1 MSKKYTG
8 LIKALTN
15 LEEKLGCTWL
25 EAPATLRNRNTE
37 LMEPVMQEI
46 MKALGGDNIVLY
58 SSKKDEEG
66 RSTFVGAEKC
76 EPNDILNV
84 YESMQE
90 KLLAAFDPQ
99 VYAALGAAASVAKPA
114 MSGKTGPRELRM
126 LAEAMGEA
134 LNDLP
139 PEMIKKVDENMN
151 NALRR
156 KGLGGM
162 PKRKSEEDEDP
173 LADLM

>member
-15 LEEKLGCTWL
+15 LEEKLGCTWMG
-25 EAPATLRNRNTE
+25 AAAGLRNQNPE

-58 SSKKDEEG
+58 SSRKDDEG
-66 RSTFVGAEKC
+66 RSTFVGVEKC

-84 YESMQE
+84 YESMQD

-114 MSGKTGPRELRM
+114 MSGKTGQRELRM

-139 PEMIKKVDENMN
+139 PEMIKKVGDNMD

-156 KGLGGM
+156 RGMGGM
-162 PKRKSEEDEDP
+162 PPLKTETDEDP